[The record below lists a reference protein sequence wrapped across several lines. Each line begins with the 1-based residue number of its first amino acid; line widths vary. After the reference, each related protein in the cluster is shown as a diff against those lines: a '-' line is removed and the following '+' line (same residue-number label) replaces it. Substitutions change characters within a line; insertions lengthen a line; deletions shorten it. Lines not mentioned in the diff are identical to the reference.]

1 MNKKK
6 AIRILEGQKQK
17 VLNPDIPYTDE
28 WIFETASYIKDFF
41 GFESTEY
48 SWIAQFKWHVKTLS
62 TDFVSDKKIKEMLD
76 EKPKKVVRFLENC
89 KRTLENKGLYKAEKK
104 NWISDKGNDFLIKT
118 AIGLIIFGFGIG
130 YWTKQF
136 EVFSTLFNK
145 QKQESFTTSK
155 SESLESLPSDI
166 TEKPADSINENKSDN
181 K

>member
-1 MNKKK
+1 MKLKK
-6 AIRILEGQKQK
+6 AIQILEEQKQK
-17 VLNPDIPYTDE
+17 VLSSDHPKNDE
-28 WIFETASYIKDFF
+28 WIIETASYIRDFF

-48 SWIAQFKWHVKTLS
+48 FRFAKFKWFVKSIPRESNKSTLERLNKNES
-62 TDFVSDKKIKEMLD
+62 EIIQFLD
-76 EKPKKVVRFLENC
+76 NC
-89 KRTLENKGLYKAEKK
+89 KRTLKNKGLFKPEKK

-145 QKQESFTTSK
+145 QKQESFTTSQ

-166 TEKPADSINENKSDN
+166 TKKPTDSINENKSN
-181 K
+181 EK